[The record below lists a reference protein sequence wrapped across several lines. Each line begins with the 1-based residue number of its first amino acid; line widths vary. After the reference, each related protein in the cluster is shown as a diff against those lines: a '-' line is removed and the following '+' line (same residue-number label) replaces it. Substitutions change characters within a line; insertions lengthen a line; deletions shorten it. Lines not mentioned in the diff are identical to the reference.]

1 MSNQDWTSKL
11 QDQLAG
17 YQESVSHDLWAGI
30 EQSLAQKN
38 IESVS
43 TNPQTIVSEN
53 SESIDLHVGSE
64 VQKNARV
71 LHDSSEAKKNA
82 RIVYF
87 KRWSA
92 AAAAVALL
100 GIGGSYVYLH
110 QEDVEK
116 GNLQLASLSSPA
128 VSADLQLAASQP
140 APSPVVSAD
149 LQSAAS
155 QPAPSHVVS
164 ADLQSAASQ
173 PAPSHVVSADLQSA
187 ASHPAPSHAVSV
199 DLQSAASQPA
209 PSLVVSADLRLAA
222 SQPAPSL
229 VVSADLQSAA
239 SQKKK
244 GNVLEK
250 ESENEISLLAE
261 NPEPAEPVSE
271 DKATDKS
278 SDYKALTRSTDH
290 HAAAYASQS
299 YHFEKNEEVSGW
311 SMQLYAEN
319 LTPSLGGVNS
329 DASGGYNDFSYGTM
343 AEPMPGVIPD
353 PTAGGI
359 YGEEYL
365 LASYKAIQRKQQ
377 VNAKHHA
384 PVSVGLQVAFGIAP
398 RLSLS
403 TGLVYTRT
411 SSDFYPYAPSSNYNV
426 HQVLHYV
433 GLPVGLNYE
442 FWQSGG
448 FHAYVM
454 AGAEADYNVK
464 NDTEEEGVKKENA
477 KRDRVQF
484 SGKASLGAQY
494 DITPKVGLYIEPG
507 AKYYFDNGSHVENT
521 FKDKKLNFNLQFGLR
536 FNL

>member
-30 EQSLAQKN
+30 EQSLAH
-38 IESVS
+38 
-43 TNPQTIVSEN
+43 SET
-53 SESIDLHVGSE
+53 G
-64 VQKNARV
+64 
-71 LHDSSEAKKNA
+71 KKA

-116 GNLQLASLSSPA
+116 GNLQLASHAVSPSHA
-128 VSADLQLAASQP
+128 VSA
-140 APSPVVSAD
+140 
-149 LQSAAS
+149 
-155 QPAPSHVVS
+155 SHVVS
-164 ADLQSAASQ
+164 ADLQSAASSVAVRQ
-173 PAPSHVVSADLQSA
+173 SASSHVVSS
-187 ASHPAPSHAVSV
+187 
-199 DLQSAASQPA
+199 DLQSAASQ
-209 PSLVVSADLRLAA
+209 SKMGNTLV
-222 SQPAPSL
+222 
-229 VVSADLQSAA
+229 
-239 SQKKK
+239 
-244 GNVLEK
+244 E

-261 NPEPAEPVSE
+261 NSDPAEPVSE
-271 DKATDKS
+271 NKATDS
-278 SDYKALTRSTDH
+278 STDHKVLTRSTDN

-329 DASGGYNDFSYGTM
+329 DASGSYRDYSHGTM
-343 AEPMPGVIPD
+343 AEPMPGGIPD

-365 LASYKAIQRKQQ
+365 LASYKAIQRNQQ
-377 VNAKHHA
+377 GNAKHHA

-411 SSDFYPYAPSSNYNV
+411 SSDFYPYAPSSSYNV

-433 GLPVGLNYE
+433 GIPVGLNYE

>member
-11 QDQLAG
+11 QEQLAG
-17 YQESVSHDLWAGI
+17 YQEPVSHDLWAGI
-30 EQSLAQKN
+30 EQSLAQNN

-43 TNPQTIVSEN
+43 SNPQTIA
-53 SESIDLHVGSE
+53 SESSESTDLHVGT
-64 VQKNARV
+64 
-71 LHDSSEAKKNA
+71 EAKKNA

-116 GNLQLASLSSPA
+116 GNLQLASHA
-128 VSADLQLAASQP
+128 VS
-140 APSPVVSAD
+140 PSHAVSAD

-155 QPAPSHVVS
+155 VSAAVSQSAPSHVVS

-173 PAPSHVVSADLQSA
+173 PVPSS
-187 ASHPAPSHAVSV
+187 
-199 DLQSAASQPA
+199 
-209 PSLVVSADLRLAA
+209 
-222 SQPAPSL
+222 

-239 SQKKK
+239 SQKKASD
-244 GNVLEK
+244 VLKK

-261 NPEPAEPVSE
+261 
-271 DKATDKS
+271 KS
-278 SDYKALTRSTDH
+278 DHKALTRSTDY
-290 HAAAYASQS
+290 HAEAYASQS

-365 LASYKAIQRKQQ
+365 LASYKAIQRSQQ
-377 VNAKHHA
+377 GNAKHHA

-411 SSDFYPYAPSSNYNV
+411 SSDFYPYAPSSSYNV

-433 GLPVGLNYE
+433 GIPVGLNYE

>member
-30 EQSLAQKN
+30 EQSLAH
-38 IESVS
+38 
-43 TNPQTIVSEN
+43 SET
-53 SESIDLHVGSE
+53 V
-64 VQKNARV
+64 
-71 LHDSSEAKKNA
+71 KKP

-116 GNLQLASLSSPA
+116 GNLQLA
-128 VSADLQLAASQP
+128 
-140 APSPVVSAD
+140 
-149 LQSAAS
+149 AS

-187 ASHPAPSHAVSV
+187 ASQSAPSHVVSA

-209 PSLVVSADLRLAA
+209 PSH
-222 SQPAPSL
+222 

-239 SQKKK
+239 SQKKASDD
-244 GNVLEK
+244 VLKE

-261 NPEPAEPVSE
+261 
-271 DKATDKS
+271 KS
-278 SDYKALTRSTDH
+278 DHKALTRSTDH

-329 DASGGYNDFSYGTM
+329 DASGSYRDYSHGTM

-365 LASYKAIQRKQQ
+365 LASYKAIQRNQQ
-377 VNAKHHA
+377 GNAKHHA

-411 SSDFYPYAPSSNYNV
+411 SSDFYPYAPGSSYNV

-433 GLPVGLNYE
+433 GIPVGLNYE

>member
-43 TNPQTIVSEN
+43 TNPQTIVSES
-53 SESIDLHVGSE
+53 SESTDLHVGSE
-64 VQKNARV
+64 AKKDARV

-110 QEDVEK
+110 QENVEK
-116 GNLQLASLSSPA
+116 GNLQ
-128 VSADLQLAASQP
+128 
-140 APSPVVSAD
+140 
-149 LQSAAS
+149 
-155 QPAPSHVVS
+155 
-164 ADLQSAASQ
+164 
-173 PAPSHVVSADLQSA
+173 
-187 ASHPAPSHAVSV
+187 
-199 DLQSAASQPA
+199 
-209 PSLVVSADLRLAA
+209 LAA

-239 SQKKK
+239 SQSAPSHTVSSDLQSAASQPAPSPVVSADLQSAASQKKTSDD
-244 GNVLEK
+244 VLKEK
-250 ESENEISLLAE
+250 SENEISLLAE
-261 NPEPAEPVSE
+261 
-271 DKATDKS
+271 K

-411 SSDFYPYAPSSNYNV
+411 SSDFYPYASSSSYNV

-433 GLPVGLNYE
+433 GIPVGLNYE

-448 FHAYVM
+448 FHAYLM

>member
-30 EQSLAQKN
+30 EQSLAQNN
-38 IESVS
+38 IKSVS
-43 TNPQTIVSEN
+43 SNPQKIVSES
-53 SESIDLHVGSE
+53 SESADLHVGSE
-64 VQKNARV
+64 VKKNARVLHDSSEAKKNARV

-82 RIVYF
+82 RIIYF

-128 VSADLQLAASQP
+128 VSADLQ
-140 APSPVVSAD
+140 
-149 LQSAAS
+149 SAAS

-173 PAPSHVVSADLQSA
+173 PAS
-187 ASHPAPSHAVSV
+187 SHAVSA

-209 PSLVVSADLRLAA
+209 PSHA
-222 SQPAPSL
+222 
-229 VVSADLQSAA
+229 VSADLQSAA
-239 SQKKK
+239 SQKKASD
-244 GNVLEK
+244 VLKK

-261 NPEPAEPVSE
+261 
-271 DKATDKS
+271 K

-290 HAAAYASQS
+290 HAAAYVSQS

-365 LASYKAIQRKQQ
+365 LASYKAIQRNQQ
-377 VNAKHHA
+377 GNAKHHA

-411 SSDFYPYAPSSNYNV
+411 SSDFYPYASSSSYNV

-433 GLPVGLNYE
+433 GIPVGLNYE

>member
-30 EQSLAQKN
+30 EQSLAQNN

-43 TNPQTIVSEN
+43 SNPQTIVSES
-53 SESIDLHVGSE
+53 SEAADLHVGSE
-64 VQKNARV
+64 VKKNARV
-71 LHDSSEAKKNA
+71 LHDSSEAKKKA

-128 VSADLQLAASQP
+128 VSADLQSAASQP
-140 APSPVVSAD
+140 ASSHVVLAD

-155 QPAPSHVVS
+155 QPASSHVVS

-173 PAPSHVVSADLQSA
+173 SKMGNT
-187 ASHPAPSHAVSV
+187 
-199 DLQSAASQPA
+199 
-209 PSLVVSADLRLAA
+209 LV
-222 SQPAPSL
+222 
-229 VVSADLQSAA
+229 
-239 SQKKK
+239 
-244 GNVLEK
+244 E

-261 NPEPAEPVSE
+261 NSDPAEPVSE
-271 DKATDKS
+271 DKATVS
-278 SDYKALTRSTDH
+278 STDHKALTRSTDY
-290 HAAAYASQS
+290 HAAAYVSQS

-365 LASYKAIQRKQQ
+365 LASYKAIQRNQQ
-377 VNAKHHA
+377 GNAKHHA

-411 SSDFYPYAPSSNYNV
+411 SSDFYPYAPSSSYNV

-433 GLPVGLNYE
+433 GIPVGLNYE

>member
-11 QDQLAG
+11 QDQLAD

-43 TNPQTIVSEN
+43 SNPQTIA
-53 SESIDLHVGSE
+53 SESSESADLHVGSE
-64 VQKNARV
+64 VKKNARV

-110 QEDVEK
+110 QEDVER
-116 GNLQLASLSSPA
+116 GNLQLASHAVSPSHA
-128 VSADLQLAASQP
+128 VSASH
-140 APSPVVSAD
+140 VVSAD

-155 QPAPSHVVS
+155 SVAVRQSAPSHVVS

-173 PAPSHVVSADLQSA
+173 SKMGNT
-187 ASHPAPSHAVSV
+187 
-199 DLQSAASQPA
+199 
-209 PSLVVSADLRLAA
+209 LV
-222 SQPAPSL
+222 
-229 VVSADLQSAA
+229 
-239 SQKKK
+239 
-244 GNVLEK
+244 E
-250 ESENEISLLAE
+250 ESENEFSLLAE
-261 NPEPAEPVSE
+261 NSDPAEPVSA
-271 DKATDKS
+271 DKATVS
-278 SDYKALTRSTDH
+278 STDHKALTRSTDH

-311 SMQLYAEN
+311 SMQLYTEN

-365 LASYKAIQRKQQ
+365 LASYKAIQRNQQ
-377 VNAKHHA
+377 GNAKHHA

-433 GLPVGLNYE
+433 GIPVGLNYE

-464 NDTEEEGVKKENA
+464 NDTDEDGTKKENA

>member
-30 EQSLAQKN
+30 EQSLAQNN

-43 TNPQTIVSEN
+43 SNPQTIA
-53 SESIDLHVGSE
+53 SESSESTDLHVGT
-64 VQKNARV
+64 
-71 LHDSSEAKKNA
+71 EAKKNA

-116 GNLQLASLSSPA
+116 GNLQLA
-128 VSADLQLAASQP
+128 ASQ
-140 APSPVVSAD
+140 S
-149 LQSAAS
+149 
-155 QPAPSHVVS
+155 APSHVVS

-173 PAPSHVVSADLQSA
+173 PAPSHA
-187 ASHPAPSHAVSV
+187 
-199 DLQSAASQPA
+199 
-209 PSLVVSADLRLAA
+209 
-222 SQPAPSL
+222 
-229 VVSADLQSAA
+229 VSADLQSAA
-239 SQKKK
+239 SQKKASD
-244 GNVLEK
+244 VLKK

-278 SDYKALTRSTDH
+278 SDHKALTRSADN

-299 YHFEKNEEVSGW
+299 YHFEKNEEASGW

-433 GLPVGLNYE
+433 GIPVGLNYE

>member
-43 TNPQTIVSEN
+43 TNPQTIVSES

-64 VQKNARV
+64 VQ
-71 LHDSSEAKKNA
+71 KNA

-128 VSADLQLAASQP
+128 VSADLQSAASSVAVRQS
-140 APSPVVSAD
+140 APSHVVSSD

-155 QPAPSHVVS
+155 QSKMGNT
-164 ADLQSAASQ
+164 
-173 PAPSHVVSADLQSA
+173 
-187 ASHPAPSHAVSV
+187 
-199 DLQSAASQPA
+199 
-209 PSLVVSADLRLAA
+209 LV
-222 SQPAPSL
+222 
-229 VVSADLQSAA
+229 
-239 SQKKK
+239 
-244 GNVLEK
+244 E

-261 NPEPAEPVSE
+261 NSDPAEPVSE
-271 DKATDKS
+271 DKATVS
-278 SDYKALTRSTDH
+278 STDYKALTRSTDH

-365 LASYKAIQRKQQ
+365 LASYKAIQRNQQ

-411 SSDFYPYAPSSNYNV
+411 SSDFYPYASSSSYNV

-433 GLPVGLNYE
+433 GIPVGLNYE

>member
-43 TNPQTIVSEN
+43 TNPQTIASEN
-53 SESIDLHVGSE
+53 SESTDLHVGSE
-64 VQKNARV
+64 AKKDARV

-110 QEDVEK
+110 QEDVER

-128 VSADLQLAASQP
+128 VSADLQSAASQP

-155 QPAPSHVVS
+155 QPAPS
-164 ADLQSAASQ
+164 
-173 PAPSHVVSADLQSA
+173 
-187 ASHPAPSHAVSV
+187 
-199 DLQSAASQPA
+199 
-209 PSLVVSADLRLAA
+209 
-222 SQPAPSL
+222 L

-239 SQKKK
+239 SQKKM

-261 NPEPAEPVSE
+261 NSDPAEPVSE
-271 DKATDKS
+271 DKTTVS
-278 SDYKALTRSTDH
+278 STDYKALTRSTDH

-319 LTPSLGGVNS
+319 LTPSLGGGNS

-343 AEPMPGVIPD
+343 AEPLPGVIPD

-403 TGLVYTRT
+403 TGMVYTRT
-411 SSDFYPYAPSSNYNV
+411 SSDFYPYAPGSSYNV

-433 GLPVGLNYE
+433 GIPVGLNYE

-464 NDTEEEGVKKENA
+464 NDTEEEGVKKEDA

>member
-11 QDQLAG
+11 QDQLAD

-30 EQSLAQKN
+30 EQSLAH
-38 IESVS
+38 
-43 TNPQTIVSEN
+43 SET
-53 SESIDLHVGSE
+53 G
-64 VQKNARV
+64 
-71 LHDSSEAKKNA
+71 KKA

-128 VSADLQLAASQP
+128 VSADLQ
-140 APSPVVSAD
+140 
-149 LQSAAS
+149 SAAS
-155 QPAPSHVVS
+155 QSKMGNT
-164 ADLQSAASQ
+164 
-173 PAPSHVVSADLQSA
+173 
-187 ASHPAPSHAVSV
+187 
-199 DLQSAASQPA
+199 
-209 PSLVVSADLRLAA
+209 LV
-222 SQPAPSL
+222 
-229 VVSADLQSAA
+229 
-239 SQKKK
+239 
-244 GNVLEK
+244 E

-261 NPEPAEPVSE
+261 NSDPAEPVSE
-271 DKATDKS
+271 DKATDSS
-278 SDYKALTRSTDH
+278 SDHKTLTRSSDHKALTRSTDH

-329 DASGGYNDFSYGTM
+329 DASGSYRDYSHGTM

-365 LASYKAIQRKQQ
+365 LASYKAIQRSQQ
-377 VNAKHHA
+377 GNAKHHA

-411 SSDFYPYAPSSNYNV
+411 SSDFYPYAPSSSYNV

-433 GLPVGLNYE
+433 GIPVGLNYE

-464 NDTEEEGVKKENA
+464 NDTEEEGVKKEDA

>member
-30 EQSLAQKN
+30 EQSLAQNN

-43 TNPQTIVSEN
+43 SNPQTIVSES
-53 SESIDLHVGSE
+53 SESTDLHVGSE
-64 VQKNARV
+64 AKKDARV

-87 KRWSA
+87 KRWSV

-116 GNLQLASLSSPA
+116 GNLQLAASQSAPSHV
-128 VSADLQLAASQP
+128 VSADLQSAASQP
-140 APSPVVSAD
+140 APSHAVSAD

-187 ASHPAPSHAVSV
+187 VS
-199 DLQSAASQPA
+199 QS
-209 PSLVVSADLRLAA
+209 
-222 SQPAPSL
+222 APSL

-239 SQKKK
+239 SQPAPSHVVSADLQSAASQKKA
-244 GNVLEK
+244 NDVLKK

-261 NPEPAEPVSE
+261 
-271 DKATDKS
+271 KS
-278 SDYKALTRSTDH
+278 DHKALTRSTDH
-290 HAAAYASQS
+290 YAAAYASQS

-365 LASYKAIQRKQQ
+365 LASYKAIQRNQQ
-377 VNAKHHA
+377 GNAKHHA

-433 GLPVGLNYE
+433 GIPVGLNYE

>member
-11 QDQLAG
+11 QEQLAG
-17 YQESVSHDLWAGI
+17 YQEPVSHDLWAGI
-30 EQSLAQKN
+30 EQSLAQNN

-43 TNPQTIVSEN
+43 SNPQTIA
-53 SESIDLHVGSE
+53 SESSESTDLHVGT
-64 VQKNARV
+64 
-71 LHDSSEAKKNA
+71 EAKKNA

-116 GNLQLASLSSPA
+116 GNLQLASHA
-128 VSADLQLAASQP
+128 VS
-140 APSPVVSAD
+140 PSHAVSAD

-155 QPAPSHVVS
+155 QSAPSHVVS

-187 ASHPAPSHAVSV
+187 ASQPVPSS
-199 DLQSAASQPA
+199 
-209 PSLVVSADLRLAA
+209 
-222 SQPAPSL
+222 

-239 SQKKK
+239 SQKKASD
-244 GNVLEK
+244 VLKK

-261 NPEPAEPVSE
+261 
-271 DKATDKS
+271 KS
-278 SDYKALTRSTDH
+278 DHKALTRATDH
-290 HAAAYASQS
+290 HAEAYASQS

-365 LASYKAIQRKQQ
+365 LASYKAIQRSQQ
-377 VNAKHHA
+377 GNAKHHA

-411 SSDFYPYAPSSNYNV
+411 SSDFYPYAPSSSYNV

-433 GLPVGLNYE
+433 GIPVGLNYE

>member
-11 QDQLAG
+11 QEQLAG
-17 YQESVSHDLWAGI
+17 YQEPVSHDLWAGI
-30 EQSLAQKN
+30 EQSLAQNN

-43 TNPQTIVSEN
+43 SNPQTIA
-53 SESIDLHVGSE
+53 SESSESTDLHVGT
-64 VQKNARV
+64 
-71 LHDSSEAKKNA
+71 EAKKNA

-116 GNLQLASLSSPA
+116 GNLQLA
-128 VSADLQLAASQP
+128 V
-140 APSPVVSAD
+140 
-149 LQSAAS
+149 S

-173 PAPSHVVSADLQSA
+173 PAPSSVVSADLQSA
-187 ASHPAPSHAVSV
+187 ASQPVPSS
-199 DLQSAASQPA
+199 
-209 PSLVVSADLRLAA
+209 
-222 SQPAPSL
+222 

-239 SQKKK
+239 SQKKASD
-244 GNVLEK
+244 VLKK

-261 NPEPAEPVSE
+261 
-271 DKATDKS
+271 KS
-278 SDYKALTRSTDH
+278 DHKALTRSTDH
-290 HAAAYASQS
+290 HAEAYASQS

-319 LTPSLGGVNS
+319 LTPSLGGGNS
-329 DASGGYNDFSYGTM
+329 DASGGYTDFSYGTM

-365 LASYKAIQRKQQ
+365 LASYKAIQRSQQ
-377 VNAKHHA
+377 GNAKHHA

-411 SSDFYPYAPSSNYNV
+411 SSDFYPYAPSSSYNV

-433 GLPVGLNYE
+433 GIPVGLNYE

>member
-30 EQSLAQKN
+30 EQSLAQNN

-43 TNPQTIVSEN
+43 SNPQTIVSES
-53 SESIDLHVGSE
+53 SESTDLHVG
-64 VQKNARV
+64 
-71 LHDSSEAKKNA
+71 SEAKKNA

-116 GNLQLASLSSPA
+116 GNLQMASLSSPA
-128 VSADLQLAASQP
+128 
-140 APSPVVSAD
+140 VSAD

-155 QPAPSHVVS
+155 QPAPSHIVS

-173 PAPSHVVSADLQSA
+173 S
-187 ASHPAPSHAVSV
+187 APSHA
-199 DLQSAASQPA
+199 
-209 PSLVVSADLRLAA
+209 
-222 SQPAPSL
+222 
-229 VVSADLQSAA
+229 VSADLQSAA
-239 SQKKK
+239 SQKKM
-244 GNVLEK
+244 GNALVE

-261 NPEPAEPVSE
+261 NSDPAEPVSE
-271 DKATDKS
+271 DKATDSSTDHKTLTRS
-278 SDYKALTRSTDH
+278 SDHKSLTRSTDH

-365 LASYKAIQRKQQ
+365 LASYKAIQRNQQ
-377 VNAKHHA
+377 GNAKHHA

-433 GLPVGLNYE
+433 GIPVGLNYE

>member
-11 QDQLAG
+11 QEQLAG

-30 EQSLAQKN
+30 EQSLAQNN

-43 TNPQTIVSEN
+43 SNPQTIA
-53 SESIDLHVGSE
+53 SESSESTDLHVGT
-64 VQKNARV
+64 
-71 LHDSSEAKKNA
+71 EAKKNA

-116 GNLQLASLSSPA
+116 GNLQLA
-128 VSADLQLAASQP
+128 VSQP
-140 APSPVVSAD
+140 APSHVVSAD

-155 QPAPSHVVS
+155 QSAPSHVVS

-187 ASHPAPSHAVSV
+187 ASQPVPSS
-199 DLQSAASQPA
+199 
-209 PSLVVSADLRLAA
+209 
-222 SQPAPSL
+222 

-239 SQKKK
+239 SQKKASD
-244 GNVLEK
+244 VLKK

-261 NPEPAEPVSE
+261 
-271 DKATDKS
+271 KS
-278 SDYKALTRSTDH
+278 DHKALTRSTDH
-290 HAAAYASQS
+290 HAEAYASQS

-365 LASYKAIQRKQQ
+365 LASYKAIQRSQQ
-377 VNAKHHA
+377 GNAKHHA

-411 SSDFYPYAPSSNYNV
+411 SSDFYPYAPSSSYNV

-433 GLPVGLNYE
+433 GIPVGLNYE

-464 NDTEEEGVKKENA
+464 NHTEEEGVKKENA

>member
-43 TNPQTIVSEN
+43 TNPQTIASES

-71 LHDSSEAKKNA
+71 LHDSSEAKKDA

-110 QEDVEK
+110 QEDVER

-128 VSADLQLAASQP
+128 VSA
-140 APSPVVSAD
+140 
-149 LQSAAS
+149 
-155 QPAPSHVVS
+155 
-164 ADLQSAASQ
+164 
-173 PAPSHVVSADLQSA
+173 
-187 ASHPAPSHAVSV
+187 

-209 PSLVVSADLRLAA
+209 PSLVVSADLQSTA
-222 SQPAPSL
+222 SQSAPSHA
-229 VVSADLQSAA
+229 VSADLQSAA

-261 NPEPAEPVSE
+261 DPEPAEPVSG

-278 SDYKALTRSTDH
+278 SDYKALTRSADH

-329 DASGGYNDFSYGTM
+329 DVSGGYNDFSYGTM

-411 SSDFYPYAPSSNYNV
+411 SSDFYPYAPGSSYNV

-433 GLPVGLNYE
+433 GIPVGLNYE

>member
-30 EQSLAQKN
+30 EQSLAQNN

-43 TNPQTIVSEN
+43 SNPQTIA
-53 SESIDLHVGSE
+53 SESSESADSNVGSE
-64 VQKNARV
+64 AKKNVRV

-128 VSADLQLAASQP
+128 VSADLH
-140 APSPVVSAD
+140 
-149 LQSAAS
+149 SAAS

-173 PAPSHVVSADLQSA
+173 SAPSHVVSSDLQS
-187 ASHPAPSHAVSV
+187 
-199 DLQSAASQPA
+199 
-209 PSLVVSADLRLAA
+209 AA

-239 SQKKK
+239 SQPASSPVVSADLQSAASQKKTSDD
-244 GNVLEK
+244 VLKEK
-250 ESENEISLLAE
+250 SENEISLLAE
-261 NPEPAEPVSE
+261 
-271 DKATDKS
+271 K
-278 SDYKALTRSTDH
+278 SDYKALTRSADH

-377 VNAKHHA
+377 GNAKHHA

-411 SSDFYPYAPSSNYNV
+411 SSDFYPYASSSSYNV

-433 GLPVGLNYE
+433 GIPVGLNYE

>member
-30 EQSLAQKN
+30 EQSLAQNN

-43 TNPQTIVSEN
+43 SNPQTIA
-53 SESIDLHVGSE
+53 SESSESTDLHVGSE
-64 VQKNARV
+64 AKKNARILHDSSEAKKNARV
-71 LHDSSEAKKNA
+71 LHVGSEAKKNA

-128 VSADLQLAASQP
+128 VSADLQSAASQSAPSHVVSADLQSAASQPAPSHAVSADLQSAASQP

-155 QPAPSHVVS
+155 Q
-164 ADLQSAASQ
+164 
-173 PAPSHVVSADLQSA
+173 
-187 ASHPAPSHAVSV
+187 
-199 DLQSAASQPA
+199 
-209 PSLVVSADLRLAA
+209 
-222 SQPAPSL
+222 
-229 VVSADLQSAA
+229 
-239 SQKKK
+239 KKTSDD
-244 GNVLEK
+244 VLKEK
-250 ESENEISLLAE
+250 SENEISLLAE
-261 NPEPAEPVSE
+261 
-271 DKATDKS
+271 K

-365 LASYKAIQRKQQ
+365 LASYKAIQRNQQ
-377 VNAKHHA
+377 GKAEHHA

-411 SSDFYPYAPSSNYNV
+411 SSDFYPYASSSSYNV

-433 GLPVGLNYE
+433 GIPVGLNYE

>member
-11 QDQLAG
+11 QEQLAG
-17 YQESVSHDLWAGI
+17 YQEPVSHDLWAGI
-30 EQSLAQKN
+30 EQSLAQNN

-43 TNPQTIVSEN
+43 SNPQTIA
-53 SESIDLHVGSE
+53 SESSESTDLHVGT
-64 VQKNARV
+64 
-71 LHDSSEAKKNA
+71 EAKKKA

-116 GNLQLASLSSPA
+116 GNLQLASHA
-128 VSADLQLAASQP
+128 VS
-140 APSPVVSAD
+140 PSHAVSAD

-155 QPAPSHVVS
+155 QPVPSS
-164 ADLQSAASQ
+164 
-173 PAPSHVVSADLQSA
+173 
-187 ASHPAPSHAVSV
+187 
-199 DLQSAASQPA
+199 
-209 PSLVVSADLRLAA
+209 
-222 SQPAPSL
+222 

-239 SQKKK
+239 SQKKASD
-244 GNVLEK
+244 VLKK

-261 NPEPAEPVSE
+261 
-271 DKATDKS
+271 KS
-278 SDYKALTRSTDH
+278 DHKALTRSTDH
-290 HAAAYASQS
+290 HAEAYASQS

-365 LASYKAIQRKQQ
+365 LASYKAIQRSQQ
-377 VNAKHHA
+377 GNAKHHA

-411 SSDFYPYAPSSNYNV
+411 SSDFYPYAPSSSYNV

-433 GLPVGLNYE
+433 GIPVGLNYE

>member
-1 MSNQDWTSKL
+1 MGNTL
-11 QDQLAG
+11 
-17 YQESVSHDLWAGI
+17 
-30 EQSLAQKN
+30 
-38 IESVS
+38 
-43 TNPQTIVSEN
+43 
-53 SESIDLHVGSE
+53 
-64 VQKNARV
+64 
-71 LHDSSEAKKNA
+71 
-82 RIVYF
+82 
-87 KRWSA
+87 
-92 AAAAVALL
+92 
-100 GIGGSYVYLH
+100 
-110 QEDVEK
+110 VE
-116 GNLQLASLSSPA
+116 
-128 VSADLQLAASQP
+128 
-140 APSPVVSAD
+140 
-149 LQSAAS
+149 
-155 QPAPSHVVS
+155 
-164 ADLQSAASQ
+164 
-173 PAPSHVVSADLQSA
+173 
-187 ASHPAPSHAVSV
+187 
-199 DLQSAASQPA
+199 
-209 PSLVVSADLRLAA
+209 
-222 SQPAPSL
+222 
-229 VVSADLQSAA
+229 
-239 SQKKK
+239 
-244 GNVLEK
+244 

-261 NPEPAEPVSE
+261 NPEPAKPVSE

-278 SDYKALTRSTDH
+278 SDHKALTRSTDH

-329 DASGGYNDFSYGTM
+329 DASGSYRDYSHGTM

-365 LASYKAIQRKQQ
+365 LASYKAIQRNQQ
-377 VNAKHHA
+377 GNAKHHA

-403 TGLVYTRT
+403 TGMVYTRT
-411 SSDFYPYAPSSNYNV
+411 SSDFYPYAPSSSYNV

-433 GLPVGLNYE
+433 GIPVGLNYE

-494 DITPKVGLYIEPG
+494 DITPKVGLYVEPG

>member
-30 EQSLAQKN
+30 EQSLAQNN

-43 TNPQTIVSEN
+43 SNPQTIVSES
-53 SESIDLHVGSE
+53 SESTDLHVGSE
-64 VQKNARV
+64 AKKDARV

-116 GNLQLASLSSPA
+116 GNLQLA
-128 VSADLQLAASQP
+128 ASQP
-140 APSPVVSAD
+140 AS
-149 LQSAAS
+149 
-155 QPAPSHVVS
+155 SHVVS

-173 PAPSHVVSADLQSA
+173 PAPSHGVSADLQS
-187 ASHPAPSHAVSV
+187 
-199 DLQSAASQPA
+199 
-209 PSLVVSADLRLAA
+209 AA

-239 SQKKK
+239 SQKKM

-377 VNAKHHA
+377 GNAKHHA

-403 TGLVYTRT
+403 TGMVYTRT
-411 SSDFYPYAPSSNYNV
+411 SSDFYPYASSSSYNV

-433 GLPVGLNYE
+433 GIPVGLNYE

-464 NDTEEEGVKKENA
+464 NDTKEEGVKKEDA